1 MLILG
6 ASSLH
11 HAIESLPQKSRS
23 KYKSLVFTLP
33 GLSLN
38 FNSRNLKNNVQYQL
52 ENEFSCANKVIIWHD
67 VINNSTTSHPNN
79 NYQPLSIN
87 EVQHVFLKY
96 SKRISA
102 VVYCPRENAPDV
114 TPALLTSKI
123 PTILILKHLISKRKQ
138 KDNLLHSK
146 YLKLHQPRSLEPKSL
161 TLTLVYANKLSLLFA
176 KNRPRRLSKR
186 RRRSLKN
193 KSTVKPVAPRVVLLG
208 DQVWLVG
215 YRVRLLPLPL

>member
-11 HAIESLPQKSRS
+11 HAIESLPQKSRN
-23 KYKSLVFTLP
+23 KYKSLVFALP

-38 FNSRNLKNNVQYQL
+38 FNSRNPKKNVQYQL
-52 ENEFSCANKVIIWHD
+52 DHEFSCANKVIIWHD
-67 VINNSTTSHPNN
+67 VINNSTTPHPNN
-79 NYQPLSIN
+79 INQPLSIN
-87 EVQHVFLKY
+87 EVQQILLKY
-96 SKRISA
+96 SQRIFA

-114 TPALLTSKI
+114 TTTLLTSKI

-138 KDNLLHSK
+138 KDKLVTSK
-146 YLKLHQPRSLEPKSL
+146 YSKLHQPHSLELKSL
-161 TLTLVYANKLSLLFA
+161 TLTLVYANKLSVLFA

-193 KSTVKPVAPRVVLLG
+193 KSTVKSVAP
-208 DQVWLVG
+208 
-215 YRVRLLPLPL
+215 